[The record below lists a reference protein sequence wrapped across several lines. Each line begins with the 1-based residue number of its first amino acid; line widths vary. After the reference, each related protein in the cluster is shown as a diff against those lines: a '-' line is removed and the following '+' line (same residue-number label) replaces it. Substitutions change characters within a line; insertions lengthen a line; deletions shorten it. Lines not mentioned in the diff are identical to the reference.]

1 MSCIFLLLERLATP
15 VRGMAEIFS
24 FGFIALRFLID
35 ASLYKKNAKPY
46 GLLVFVSA
54 LFPMPPASPS
64 RRLGLCASYSA
75 PWLSSAK
82 LWLFRTIAFSSSS
95 PCLLPGGSP
104 QSLFSRAREG
114 DIQGALQSL
123 RIGARPLSR
132 DGWGR
137 EMSHLAAAAGHSAF
151 LLWSFEM
158 GCSPRS
164 RDIQGWTPAHHAAHR
179 STRSPARRSLPRIR
193 PGPARQPG
201 ALAGPP
207 RRPRRPLRVRLDRL
221 GDRMRPLRGRWL
233 RERLRRS
240 GPRRLLRESPA
251 ALAGALRARVRSFRP
266 SPARSARPSNSSR
279 AGALILA
286 ASQLPLAFFRNTM
299 PSFFGGSH
307 GRRADFLSDSRS

>member
-179 STRSPARRSLPRIR
+179 ARPEALLAALSRGFDPGLLDSQGRSLAHLAALGGLSECVSI
-193 PGPARQPG
+193 
-201 ALAGPP
+201 ALAIGCDPFGADGSGNACADLAPAGSSAKALLLSLERSALESGAFAQALLDPP
-207 RRPRRPLRVRLDRL
+207 ALRT
-221 GDRMRPLRGRWL
+221 P
-233 RERLRRS
+233 RERGL
-240 GPRRLLRESPA
+240 
-251 ALAGALRARVRSFRP
+251 
-266 SPARSARPSNSSR
+266 
-279 AGALILA
+279 
-286 ASQLPLAFFRNTM
+286 
-299 PSFFGGSH
+299 
-307 GRRADFLSDSRS
+307 